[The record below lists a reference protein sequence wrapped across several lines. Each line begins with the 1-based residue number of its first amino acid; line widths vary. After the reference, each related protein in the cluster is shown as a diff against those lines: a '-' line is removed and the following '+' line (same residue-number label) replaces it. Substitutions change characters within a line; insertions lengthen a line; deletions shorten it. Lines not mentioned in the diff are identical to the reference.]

1 VSVPMPS
8 APDRSLRRRPW
19 KEAEF
24 ASLDFETT
32 GLDLERD
39 HVVSFG
45 VVPIRGGRIVVGEAV
60 HQLVEPMAPPS
71 RLSVAVHGIRPLD
84 LANAPPLEQVSE
96 ALGGALDRRY
106 LLVWYADV
114 ELAFLR
120 RIFGG
125 SARAWSRRTV
135 DVRSLALLAE
145 GGGENGLGL
154 GSCAERYGV
163 PVASPHEALDDA
175 LVTAQLFLVL
185 AHRLGLRT
193 VADLL
198 RAG

>member
-1 VSVPMPS
+1 VSAPAPS
-8 APDRSLRRRPW
+8 APDRGLRRRPW
-19 KEAEF
+19 RQAEF

-45 VVPIRGGRIVVGEAV
+45 VVPIRGGRIVVGEAI
-60 HQLVEPMAPPS
+60 HQLVEPVAPPS
-71 RLSVAVHGIRPLD
+71 RPSVVVHGIRPLD
-84 LANAPPLEQVSE
+84 LANAPPLEEASE
-96 ALGGALDRRY
+96 ALRWALDRRY
-106 LLVWYADV
+106 LLVWYAEV
-114 ELAFLR
+114 EVGFLR

-145 GGGENGLGL
+145 GGGDDRLGL
-154 GSCAERYGV
+154 TSCAERHGV

-185 AHRLGLRT
+185 THRLGLRT